1 MVVESRP
8 ARNGEPLRGGRGTVG
23 RGSGKA
29 SASARSGSDPRRGT
43 ARGGA
48 AGEGRGGSA
57 AQRGTARGGVAG
69 EGRPGESSARG
80 RARCGGRQPRRR
92 GERPVVW
99 AGSGL
104 RSAHAAGCGEEATH
118 ELLLHYRSR
127 DLYCNSIICFKQP

>member
-8 ARNGEPLRGGRGTVG
+8 ARDGEPLRGGRGTVG

-48 AGEGRGGSA
+48 AGEGRGGGA

-69 EGRPGESSARG
+69 EGRR
-80 RARCGGRQPRRR
+80 GGRGVGARESEKRGATAEEASDRLCGPGVGCVRPTRR
-92 GERPVVW
+92 G
-99 AGSGL
+99 AG
-104 RSAHAAGCGEEATH
+104 RSDARTTAA
-118 ELLLHYRSR
+118 L
-127 DLYCNSIICFKQP
+127 

>member
-8 ARNGEPLRGGRGTVG
+8 ARDGEPLRGGRGTVG

-29 SASARSGSDPRRGT
+29 SASARSGSDPRRGR

-48 AGEGRGGSA
+48 AGEGRGGGA

-80 RARCGGRQPRRR
+80 RARCGG
-92 GERPVVW
+92 
-99 AGSGL
+99 AT
-104 RSAHAAGCGEEATH
+104 AEEARRATGCVGR
-118 ELLLHYRSR
+118 EWAAFGPRGGVRGGGDARTTAAL
-127 DLYCNSIICFKQP
+127 